1 MQGHCAT
8 VFSGIR
14 PVWHVDG
21 HERLFAEKPHD
32 TSVVLKK
39 SVPFRKTVISDMRQ
53 TDEFEAACYS
63 EIRHDSNLRR
73 ALKHCNV
80 TRNRKSISLSQM
92 QRTNAN
98 ATENKMLLYRVYIG

>member
-21 HERLFAEKPHD
+21 HERLIAEKPDD

-39 SVPFRKTVISDMRQ
+39 SVPFRKTVISDVRQ

-63 EIRHDSNLRR
+63 EIRHDSNLHR

-92 QRTNAN
+92 QRSLLTPTPLKIKCYC
-98 ATENKMLLYRVYIG
+98 TEYT